1 MSRLKTLLSLAQAS
15 TIIDA
20 ALAAGRANNFM
31 PLTVVVLDN
40 GGHLIALKREDGSGI
55 MRTDIAIGKAWGA
68 LGLGLS
74 SRAIGANNTDR
85 PAFLNALAAASDG
98 RCIPVAGGV
107 LINDAQGETIGAVGI
122 SGDNSD
128 NDEHCALEGI
138 KAAGLTAG

>member
-1 MSRLKTLLSLAQAS
+1 VSRLKTPLSLSQAT

-20 ALAAGRANNFM
+20 ALAEGHTQGFM
-31 PLTVVVLDN
+31 PLTVAVLDT

-55 MRTDIAIGKAWGA
+55 VRADVAIGKAWGA

-85 PAFLNALAAASDG
+85 PAFLNALAAASNG
-98 RCIPVAGGV
+98 RCVPVAGGV
-107 LINDAQGETIGAVGI
+107 LISDNDGAIIGAVGI

-128 NDEHCALEGI
+128 NDEHCALAGI
-138 KAAGLTAG
+138 KAAGLTAA

>member
-1 MSRLKTLLSLAQAS
+1 MSRLKTLLSLTQAS

-20 ALAAGRANNFM
+20 ALAAGRAKNFM

-55 MRTDIAIGKAWGA
+55 LRTDVAIGKAWGA

-98 RCIPVAGGV
+98 RCVPVAGGV
-107 LINDAQGETIGAVGI
+107 LIADTDGAVIGAVGI

-138 KAAGLTAG
+138 KAAGLSAT